1 MVTRHA
7 ATQHAAVVDHSAEV
21 DHSAAA
27 GRSAEADRSAV
38 VVLDAAADHFVA
50 LVGIRVVLN
59 GAQSVARSVVL
70 NGARSVALN
79 AVRKFSWGDFR
90 SVALAVA
97 PVAVRLVAQVVA
109 QFVAAEGRQYREFTN
124 PTNPVRGEAV
134 LGIAYVRIDDRAT
147 NNRTTQRAD
156 NVLDFRELRHSKS
169 VISRL
174 PKVKARVLVSVLN

>member
-7 ATQHAAVVDHSAEV
+7 ATQHAAVV

-59 GAQSVARSVVL
+59 GAQSVARSVARSVVL
-70 NGARSVALN
+70 NGARSAARS

-97 PVAVRLVAQVVA
+97 LVAVQVSALLVFQEKTRVSQVARCVA
-109 QFVAAEGRQYREFTN
+109 HSVARGCYAAAGSLL
-124 PTNPVRGEAV
+124 PAVRAGVFQLLPASPAAHIYPADPAV
-134 LGIAYVRIDDRAT
+134 LEA
-147 NNRTTQRAD
+147 
-156 NVLDFRELRHSKS
+156 
-169 VISRL
+169 RL
-174 PKVKARVLVSVLN
+174 T

>member
-1 MVTRHA
+1 MVTRYA

-97 PVAVRLVAQVVA
+97 RVVVPVVAQVVILETTRVVRCA
-109 QFVAAEGRQYREFTN
+109 AHSVAHSVARGCYAAAGSLS
-124 PTNPVRGEAV
+124 PAVRAGVFQLLPASPAAHIYPADPAV
-134 LGIAYVRIDDRAT
+134 LEA
-147 NNRTTQRAD
+147 
-156 NVLDFRELRHSKS
+156 
-169 VISRL
+169 RL
-174 PKVKARVLVSVLN
+174 T